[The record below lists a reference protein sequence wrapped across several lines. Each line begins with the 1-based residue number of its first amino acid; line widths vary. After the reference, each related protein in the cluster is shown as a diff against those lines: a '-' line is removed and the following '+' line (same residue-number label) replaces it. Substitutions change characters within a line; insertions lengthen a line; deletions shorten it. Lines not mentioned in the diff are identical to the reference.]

1 MKLKELVDSG
11 TLTPETQPN
20 SFDADGNVKIGYVG
34 AFPYAEVI
42 SGYTAFYLGVKSV
55 FPTVTMEVMYTNSW
69 FDIDKEGAAAEA
81 LIANGSVIIGQH
93 ADSTGAPA
101 ATQRLKDAGTICY
114 SVGYNIDMLDT
125 APTAALTSATNVWKV
140 YYAELFT
147 AAMNG
152 EEIPTDWAKGYDD
165 GAVAIT
171 ELGPECAEGTADKVA
186 EVEAALK
193 DGYPARVRHLHLHG
207 GRPDRDQRSCGPEL
221 LRLLHREAVAVYQG
235 ETKEAIH
242 DGYFDE
248 STLRSAPYFTL
259 HIDGIVEDSDPVA

>member
-1 MKLKELVDSG
+1 M
-11 TLTPETQPN
+11 
-20 SFDADGNVKIGYVG
+20 
-34 AFPYAEVI
+34 
-42 SGYTAFYLGVKSV
+42 
-55 FPTVTMEVMYTNSW
+55 
-69 FDIDKEGAAAEA
+69 
-81 LIANGSVIIGQH
+81 
-93 ADSTGAPA
+93 
-101 ATQRLKDAGTICY
+101 
-114 SVGYNIDMLDT
+114 GYNIDMLDT

-152 EEIPTDWAKGYDD
+152 EEIPTDWAKGYED

-171 ELGPECAEGTADKVA
+171 DLGPECAEGTADKVA

-193 DGYPARVRHLHLHG
+193 DGTLHVFDTSTFTVDGQTVTSAPVDLSYYDYSTG
-207 GRPDRDQRSCGPEL
+207 
-221 LRLLHREAVAVYQG
+221 EAVAVYQG

-248 STLRSAPYFTL
+248 STLRSAPYFML